1 MNLSRRLLDF
11 GTSFPNKEAEM
22 GEVRIQVR
30 LTNAADESLARRGQL
45 KFEHVRS
52 VMVEALVD
60 TGAVR
65 CVIPNA
71 VREQLGLQTTSR
83 RNALYADGRS
93 EEVDVTEPIRIELEG
108 RPTYEDCLVL
118 GDTVLIGQT
127 ALESTDLFVDC
138 LNRRL
143 VPDPSH
149 PNVVVS
155 PVRQNDLG
163 RR

>member
-1 MNLSRRLLDF
+1 MQSNRRLIDL
-11 GTSFPNKEAEM
+11 GASLSNKEAEM
-22 GEVRIQVR
+22 GEVRIKVR

-45 KFEHVRS
+45 PSGQVRS
-52 VMVEALVD
+52 VTVEALVD

-65 CVIPNA
+65 CVLPNS

-93 EEVDVTEPIRIELEG
+93 EEVDVTEPVRLELEG

-138 LNRRL
+138 INHRL
-143 VPDPSH
+143 VPNPAH
-149 PNVVVS
+149 PNTIVS
-155 PVRQNDLG
+155 PVRSSHHG
-163 RR
+163 R

>member
-1 MNLSRRLLDF
+1 
-11 GTSFPNKEAEM
+11 M
-22 GEVRIQVR
+22 GEVRIRVR

-45 KFEHVRS
+45 KLEHVRS

-143 VPDPSH
+143 VPDPAH

-155 PVRQNDLG
+155 PVR
-163 RR
+163 